1 MSLILYQQDYLKQ
14 KEKVNPTNEDEE
26 EEEKETPEQIE
37 IKKMMKNL
45 FLKLDAISNYHY
57 TPRIVRDY

>member
-1 MSLILYQQDYLKQ
+1 LKQ
-14 KEKVNPTNEDEE
+14 KEKVNPTNEDGD

-37 IKKMMKNL
+37 IKKMMKSL

-57 TPRIVRDY
+57 TPRIVSILELR

>member
-1 MSLILYQQDYLKQ
+1 MRQ

-26 EEEKETPEQIE
+26 EDEKETPEQVE

-57 TPRIVRDY
+57 TPRIVSFY